1 MWDQFTS
8 PLVCYRI
15 ENPTEVIAFNVII
28 FKLLV
33 HTHTHEQIKRKKK
46 IRSILQ
52 ASRNIK
58 ILANRQM

>member
-33 HTHTHEQIKRKKK
+33 HTHTRANKTQEKNKKHITSK
-46 IRSILQ
+46 Q
-52 ASRNIK
+52 EY
-58 ILANRQM
+58 

>member
-33 HTHTHEQIKRKKK
+33 HTHTHTRANKTQEKNKKHITSK
-46 IRSILQ
+46 Q
-52 ASRNIK
+52 EY
-58 ILANRQM
+58 

>member
-33 HTHTHEQIKRKKK
+33 HTHEQIKRKKK
-46 IRSILQ
+46 RSILQ